1 MIIGISG
8 KIGSGK
14 DTVGKIIQMLTSP
27 NYRDEYFY
35 KIGIDN
41 NRLSEY
47 DFSDSKWQIKKFAG
61 KLKQIV
67 SILTGIPIKD
77 LEKQEVKNRLLGE
90 EWINYQKSNFN
101 TLIRDYENFSR
112 AYDMGWRI
120 INEKTGECKRTNP
133 HFPNNPTVRWLLQT
147 VGTDAMRNVIHENVW
162 VNALFAD
169 YKEEF
174 ISYGIGNF
182 HDLRPSYKSIRF
194 PNWIITD
201 LRFPNELKAIEDRNG
216 ITIRINREN
225 DLIISGILDEHLS
238 ETALDNAKFDYT
250 IDNDGSIEELI
261 EKVKEVLIK
270 EKII

>member
-14 DTVGKIIQMLTSP
+14 DTTGKIIQYLTTVK
-27 NYRDEYFY
+27 EYQKSRTFEQFLHDCNSNGFAEQTHTW
-35 KIGIDN
+35 K
-41 NRLSEY
+41 
-47 DFSDSKWQIKKFAG
+47 IKKFAS

-147 VGTDAMRNVIHENVW
+147 VGTDAMRNVIHENIW

-169 YKEEF
+169 YKKPAQIAIEKTGG
-174 ISYGIGNF
+174 YTN
-182 HDLRPSYKSIRF
+182 DKNPYNF

-201 LRFPNELKAIEDRNG
+201 VRFPNELQAIKDRKS
-216 ITIRINREN
+216 ISIRVNREN
-225 DLIISGILDEHLS
+225 DLIISGILNEHPS
-238 ETALDNAKFDYT
+238 EIALDNAKFNYT
-250 IDNDGSIEELI
+250 IDNNGTIEELI
-261 EKVKEVLIK
+261 EKVKEILIK
-270 EKII
+270 EK